1 VSWLSLVVAS
11 LAVYRCARMIAQEDG
26 PFDVFA
32 RLRAAVGQASWVGR
46 GFHCVLCVSF
56 WLAWIAVAM
65 VVSPVL
71 WREYIL
77 SSLGVAGGSVVI
89 YQVVR

>member
-1 VSWLSLVVAS
+1 MTWQVLLLAV
-11 LAVYRCARMIAQEDG
+11 LAVYRVARMLTQEDG
-26 PFDVFA
+26 PFDLFT
-32 RLRAAVGQASWVGR
+32 RLRAAVGQSTWVGR
-46 GFHCVLCVSF
+46 GLHCFMCVSF
-56 WLAWIAVAM
+56 WLSFIAVAM

-77 SSLGVAGGSVVI
+77 TSLGVAGGAVVV